1 MIIFLSQ
8 IGKPNISDD
17 EKLTLLINN
26 INHIVLA
33 NAVNVVE
40 VHCAMCH
47 AQNPSWEG
55 MNIPP
60 KGVRL
65 ETSEEIIRNIDMVY
79 QQAVLSDAM
88 PPGNLTWMEFSQR
101 ESLRRLYNEI
111 VEYRKNG
118 GIWEKLKEIL

>member
-1 MIIFLSQ
+1 MFLSQ
-8 IGKPNISDD
+8 IGKPNITND
-17 EKLTLLINN
+17 EKLTLLKNK

-40 VHCAMCH
+40 VHCSMCH

-65 ETSEEIIRNIDMVY
+65 ETSEEIIRNI
-79 QQAVLSDAM
+79 
-88 PPGNLTWMEFSQR
+88 
-101 ESLRRLYNEI
+101 
-111 VEYRKNG
+111 
-118 GIWEKLKEIL
+118 EKY